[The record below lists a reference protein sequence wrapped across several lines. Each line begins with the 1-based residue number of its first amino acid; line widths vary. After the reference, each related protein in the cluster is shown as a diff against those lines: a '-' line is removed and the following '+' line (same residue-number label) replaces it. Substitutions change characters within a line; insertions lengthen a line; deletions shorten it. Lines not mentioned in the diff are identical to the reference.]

1 MLILAGLL
9 RGIAVIL
16 DMLLGMLIFLVVA
29 RAIISWVNA
38 DPYNPIVRFFVSAT
52 EPLLQ
57 PLRRVIPIIG
67 GGLDLSP
74 IVLLLGLYF
83 LKAALVETIADYA
96 AVLRQSALTG
106 AWLWERLPLHI

>member
-9 RGIAVIL
+9 RGVAAIL
-16 DMLLGMLIFLVVA
+16 DMLLGMVIFLVVG

-38 DPYNPIVRFFVSAT
+38 DPYNPIVRFFISAT

-74 IVLLLGLYF
+74 LALLLALYF
-83 LKAALVETIADYA
+83 LKAALVQTIADYA
-96 AVLRQSALTG
+96 EVLRHSAITG
-106 AWLWERLPLHI
+106 AWLWERLPVQI